1 MAASNQKQRKQRTI
15 SFRCSEAE
23 YQKIDRM
30 AKISGQNR
38 SRYMTDKLLKEEID
52 KTEMCMLL
60 RTVSE
65 KYYKSSGDKRFLASV
80 DEMLDREGF

>member
-1 MAASNQKQRKQRTI
+1 MGADSRKQRKERTV

-30 AKISGQNR
+30 AKLSGQNR
-38 SRYMTDKLLKEEID
+38 SSYMTDKPLKEETD

-60 RTVSE
+60 RNVSE
-65 KYYKSSGDKRFLASV
+65 QYYKSSGDRRFLASV